1 MTDNDN
7 LDNINEH
14 FKLPIF
20 YNKEKMSLKNNIIQD
35 LELVE
40 TLDVSNNCL
49 YNYIFNTKD
58 EDKKSLFTE
67 KINKQVSNYYTT
79 DTTFLKETQQVL
91 KNYKKMNNESE
102 NLDLDKKTQ
111 ISISPEKIIEI
122 WKEIKDDTGFKERYH
137 YIDWSMWESFNT
149 SESFLQILSV
159 YTMTSPVLSLLTPLI
174 ILIIPFFIIK
184 LKGLPLT
191 VSEYIVII
199 KQVVSNHAIGKIG
212 ELFTNNISREQ
223 KTYII
228 ISVGFYIFS
237 IYQNILTCIRFHNN
251 MTKIH
256 NYLDTINHYLDQT
269 ISKMNH
275 LQSYTNNLTTYYEF
289 NQTLK
294 ENIETLDNY
303 RKKIANVGKYKV
315 SITKIME
322 IGIILKNFYDFYDNK
337 SLHNAFLYSF
347 GFNGFY
353 QCIEGL
359 VENIHLGK
367 MSYIQYTKKKGKNV
381 FKKSY
386 YTPLMDST
394 PIKNDVTLKEN
405 MIITGPNASGKT
417 TVLKTTL
424 INIILSQQF
433 GCGFYKSGKLYPY
446 KYIHCYLNIP
456 DTSGRDSLF
465 QSEVRR
471 CKEIISTITENSEET
486 HFCLFDELYSG
497 TNPEEAVSS
506 STAFMEYLVKFK
518 NVFCMLT
525 THFTKVCYNL
535 DTNAK
540 IKNFHMDVSKG
551 NNGSKSDFLKY
562 NYLLKLGISEV
573 KGGIKVLYD
582 MEYPEEIMDSIKKD
596 DLQKNKLRKFVS

>member
-1 MTDNDN
+1 MTDTNN
-7 LDNINEH
+7 LDSINEH

-20 YNKEKMSLKNNIIQD
+20 YNKEKMSLKDNIIQD

-40 TLDVSNNCL
+40 TLDSSNSSM
-49 YNYIFNTKD
+49 YSYIFNTKTSN
-58 EDKKSLFTE
+58 KNSLFTE

-79 DTTFLKETQQVL
+79 DTTFLKETQQIL
-91 KNYKKMNNESE
+91 KNYKKIEESE
-102 NLDLDKKTQ
+102 ESEELKKEINYKKLFVST
-111 ISISPEKIIEI
+111 EKIIEV
-122 WKEIKDDTGFKERYH
+122 WKEIKYDTGFKERYH

-159 YTMTSPVLSLLTPLI
+159 YTMASPVLSLITPLI

-191 VSEYIVII
+191 VSDYIVII
-199 KQVVSNHAIGKIG
+199 KQVISNHALGKLG

-223 KTYII
+223 KIYIV

-256 NYLDTINHYLDQT
+256 NYLETLHGYLDQT
-269 ISKMNH
+269 ILKMNH
-275 LQSYTNNLTTYYEF
+275 LLSYTNSLTSYHEF
-289 NQTLK
+289 NQVLN
-294 ENIETLDNY
+294 ENIQTLDNY
-303 RKKIANVGKYKV
+303 RKKISNLGKYKL

-337 SLHNAFLYSF
+337 TLHNAFLYSF
-347 GFNGFY
+347 GFNGYY
-353 QCIEGL
+353 QCVEGL
-359 VENIHLGK
+359 TENIHLGK
-367 MSYIQYTKKKGKNV
+367 INYIKFSKKKRNSV

-386 YTPLMDST
+386 YTPLMDSN

-471 CKEIISTITENSEET
+471 CKEIITTITENSEET

-497 TNPEEAVSS
+497 TNPEEAISS
-506 STAFMEYLVKFK
+506 STAFMEYLVKYK

-535 DTNAK
+535 DTHDK

-551 NNGSKSDFLKY
+551 NNESESLKY
-562 NYLLKLGISEV
+562 SYILKPGISEV

-582 MEYPEEIMDSIKKD
+582 MEYPEEIMNSIKKI
-596 DLQKNKLRKFVS
+596 K